1 MNKKINIEYNLIYFM
16 RLEGN
21 LSEYKKFDL
30 NIESILEDWD
40 VYHALRE
47 VIANMIDK
55 ELLTNSDQI
64 RIELNNGDKN

>member
-1 MNKKINIEYNLIYFM
+1 M